1 MVGVDTNIHI
11 TLEMIIDEQL
21 GIIAGSYF
29 KCIIDFIFWLQWRR
43 FISGFLHPRS
53 LLTTM
58 LHMQFWRVN
67 QTPVYGFW
75 MEIHFLSGWITL
87 AFSGSKE
94 NVNFLS
100 KFVNLYFIDPLSS
113 WLWKNHFK
121 VEIFNIFIKSSWN
134 VFSQLSNNSQ
144 CSSKIQFC
152 YCIFLFWWKRLTEEF
167 PAAW

>member
-1 MVGVDTNIHI
+1 MDPNIHI
-11 TLEMIIDEQL
+11 TLDMIRDEQL
-21 GIIAGSYF
+21 GNIGGSYF
-29 KCIIDFIFWLQWRR
+29 NCIIDIIFLLQWRR

-58 LHMQFWRVN
+58 LHIQLWRVN

-75 MEIHFLSGWITL
+75 MEIHFLGGWISL
-87 AFSGSKE
+87 AFSGLKE

-100 KFVNLYFIDPLSS
+100 RYVNLYVVDHLSS

-121 VEIFNIFIKSSWN
+121 VENFNISIKLSW
-134 VFSQLSNNSQ
+134 FFLTQLSNNSQ
-144 CSSKIQFC
+144 SSAKIQFC
-152 YCIFLFWWKRLTEEF
+152 YCLLLFWWKRLTERF